1 MIESFSRGKK
11 GKVAKD
17 IWTDDFSRAFPR
29 QFHLRAKF
37 LLQVMYTTKS
47 LDDLKYQGEPPALRL
62 HKLKGDRKGELA
74 IDIDKVSGWRIT
86 FEYID
91 NKFVNVGIED
101 YHKG

>member
-11 GKVAKD
+11 GKLAKN
-17 IWTDDFSRAFPR
+17 IWVDDFAKLLPR
-29 QFHLRAKF
+29 KFHLRAKF
-37 LLQVMYTTKS
+37 LLQIMYATKS

-86 FEYID
+86 FEFID

-101 YHKG
+101 YHQG